1 MEVYTGIYKTAET
14 GSETRARSARVSKVS
29 KVLCIPAYT
38 DTAWYKV
45 FMPCRYTARARTRAI
60 APGRVITVLYAL
72 RARASRIRRT
82 SKRLTRDALC
92 VTRTTVIPRLRGRK
106 RAQTQARTRA
116 PWLRVI
122 AVLSAPR
129 AWIRRAHTT
138 RKRRTRD
145 ALRVI
150 RTRLVPEA
158 TTRKA
163 CTNTH
168 GLQRSNK
175 WLQRSNK

>member
-1 MEVYTGIYKTAET
+1 MQMHCTRTYTRH
-14 GSETRARSARVSKVS
+14 GS
-29 KVLCIPAYT
+29 
-38 DTAWYKV
+38 
-45 FMPCRYTARARTRAI
+45 
-60 APGRVITVLYAL
+60 GRVIAVLYAL

-82 SKRLTRDALC
+82 SKRLTRDALRM
-92 VTRTTVIPRLRGRK
+92 TRTTVVSRLRGRK

-116 PWLRVI
+116 PWLRAI

-129 AWIRRAHTT
+129 AGLDTSAHTT

-175 WLQRSNK
+175 

>member
-1 MEVYTGIYKTAET
+1 MTLRPAALQDTTHVLSATPPNLV
-14 GSETRARSARVSKVS
+14 SELGV
-29 KVLCIPAYT
+29 
-38 DTAWYKV
+38 
-45 FMPCRYTARARTRAI
+45 I
-60 APGRVITVLYAL
+60 AVLYAL

-82 SKRLTRDALC
+82 SKRLTRDAFR
-92 VTRTTVIPRLRGRK
+92 VMRTTVVPRLRGRK
-106 RAQTQARTRA
+106 RAQTQERTRA

-158 TTRKA
+158 TTRKT

-175 WLQRSNK
+175 

>member
-1 MEVYTGIYKTAET
+1 MQMHCTRTYTRH
-14 GSETRARSARVSKVS
+14 GS
-29 KVLCIPAYT
+29 
-38 DTAWYKV
+38 
-45 FMPCRYTARARTRAI
+45 
-60 APGRVITVLYAL
+60 GRVIAVLYAL

-82 SKRLTRDALC
+82 SKRLTRDALR
-92 VTRTTVIPRLRGRK
+92 VTRTTVVPRLRGRK
-106 RAQTQARTRA
+106 RALTQARTRA

-122 AVLSAPR
+122 AVLSAPRPR

-175 WLQRSNK
+175 

>member
-1 MEVYTGIYKTAET
+1 MQMHCTRTYTRH
-14 GSETRARSARVSKVS
+14 GS
-29 KVLCIPAYT
+29 
-38 DTAWYKV
+38 
-45 FMPCRYTARARTRAI
+45 
-60 APGRVITVLYAL
+60 GRVIAVLYAL

-82 SKRLTRDALC
+82 SKRLTRDALR
-92 VTRTTVIPRLRGRK
+92 VTRTTVVPRLRGRK

-122 AVLSAPR
+122 AVLSAPRPR

-175 WLQRSNK
+175 